1 MKVEYLKQFSKDLL
15 KINDEILKNNL
26 FDCIVALKEA
36 ENLNVLSNVKK
47 LKGHSEAYRIRIG
60 KYRLGFFF
68 DGEVVELAR
77 FAKREDIYKLFP

>member
-1 MKVEYLKQFSKDLL
+1 MKIEYLKQFSKDLL
-15 KINDEILKNNL
+15 KINDETLKNNL
-26 FDCIVALKEA
+26 FDIIMLLKEA
-36 ENLNVLSNVKK
+36 ENLNLLSNVKK
-47 LKGHSEAYRIRIG
+47 LKGHPEAYRIRIG

>member
-15 KINDEILKNNL
+15 KINDETLKNNL
-26 FDCIVALKEA
+26 FEVIVLLKEA
-36 ENLNVLSNVKK
+36 ENLNLLSNVKK
-47 LKGHSEAYRIRIG
+47 LKGHNEAYRIRIG

>member
-15 KINDEILKNNL
+15 KINDETLKNNL
-26 FDCIVALKEA
+26 FEIIVLLKET
-36 ENLNVLSNVKK
+36 ENLNLLSNVKK
-47 LKGHSEAYRIRIG
+47 LKGHTEAYRIRIG

>member
-15 KINDEILKNNL
+15 KINDETLKNNL
-26 FDCIVALKEA
+26 FEIIVLLKET
-36 ENLNVLSNVKK
+36 ENLNLLSNVKK
-47 LKGHSEAYRIRIG
+47 LKGHTEAYRIRIG
-60 KYRLGFFF
+60 KYRLGLFF

>member
-15 KINDEILKNNL
+15 KINDETLKNNL
-26 FDCIVALKEA
+26 FDIIVLLKET
-36 ENLNVLSNVKK
+36 ENLNLLSNVKK
-47 LKGHSEAYRIRIG
+47 LKGHKEAYRIRIG

>member
-68 DGEVVELAR
+68 DREVVELAR

>member
-15 KINDEILKNNL
+15 KIIDQSLKDNLFEVITNLKN
-26 FDCIVALKEA
+26 A
-36 ENLNVLSNVKK
+36 ENLSDLSNIKK
-47 LKGHSEAYRIRIG
+47 MKGHSEAYRIRIG

-68 DGEVVELAR
+68 DEEVIELAR

>member
-15 KINDEILKNNL
+15 KINDENLKNNL
-26 FDCIVALKEA
+26 FDIIVLLKEV
-36 ENLNVLSNVKK
+36 ENLNLLSNIKK
-47 LKGHSEAYRIRIG
+47 LKGHPEAYRIRIG

>member
-26 FDCIVALKEA
+26 FDCIITLKEA
-36 ENLNVLSNVKK
+36 ENLSLLSNVKK
-47 LKGHSEAYRIRIG
+47 LKGHPEAYRIRIG

-68 DGEVVELAR
+68 DGEVLELAR

>member
-26 FDCIVALKEA
+26 FDCIVALKDA

-47 LKGHSEAYRIRIG
+47 LKGHSEVYRIRIG